1 MNILTVN
8 SSNILLKSYNSSS
21 LNKIQINVSNNKN
34 NPDKSLKELP
44 IIIKGKH
51 LARENLNVTY
61 NSNINKKMQESLERK
76 LSQLSKLKDKIENK
90 DKKDDTKDNAVENPK
105 IDSYVNVAEKIK
117 DTKET
122 SLSEEEPLLS
132 EKQINLQDINKKIIE
147 TNFEL
152 KDIEILAQELSKQS
166 EVVDAK
172 IYMFKKMYVN
182 DMFKKAEKEAILK
195 QVYDTRNNP
204 LLQELK
210 STFNEII
217 ELEEQLNDK
226 LNKDQPEEKKEI

>member
-1 MNILTVN
+1 MNILNVN
-8 SSNILLKSYNSSS
+8 SSNILLKSYNRSS

-34 NPDKSLKELP
+34 NTDKSLKELP

-51 LARENLNVTY
+51 LARENLDVTY

-76 LSQLSKLKDKIENK
+76 LSQLSKLKDRIENK
-90 DKKDDTKDNAVENPK
+90 DKKDDTKDNALENSK
-105 IDSYVNVAEKIK
+105 INSYVNVTEKIK

-122 SLSEEEPLLS
+122 SLSEE
-132 EKQINLQDINKKIIE
+132 QINLQDINKKIIE
-147 TNFEL
+147 THFEL
-152 KDIEILAQELSKQS
+152 KDIKISAQELSKQS
-166 EVVDAK
+166 DVIDAK
-172 IYMFKKMYVN
+172 IYMFKKMYGN
-182 DMFKKAEKEAILK
+182 DMFKKAEKETILK
-195 QVYDTRNNP
+195 QVYDTQNNP

-210 STFNEII
+210 STFNEIV

>member
-1 MNILTVN
+1 MNIFNVN

-44 IIIKGKH
+44 IIIKGKY

-76 LSQLSKLKDKIENK
+76 LSQLSKLKDRIENK

-132 EKQINLQDINKKIIE
+132 EKQITLQDINKKIIE
-147 TNFEL
+147 THFEL
-152 KDIEILAQELSKQS
+152 KDIKISAQELSKQS
-166 EVVDAK
+166 EVIDAK

-210 STFNEII
+210 STFNEIV

>member
-1 MNILTVN
+1 MKILNVN

-51 LARENLNVTY
+51 LARENLDVTY

-76 LSQLSKLKDKIENK
+76 LSQLSKLKDRIENK

-132 EKQINLQDINKKIIE
+132 EKQITLQDINKKILTLE
-147 TNFEL
+147 KL
-152 KDIEILAQELSKQS
+152 LDL
-166 EVVDAK
+166 
-172 IYMFKKMYVN
+172 IYLESF
-182 DMFKKAEKEAILK
+182 LK
-195 QVYDTRNNP
+195 QITMMIINLFKDLKNKVEMEFLKKP
-204 LLQELK
+204 LKIL
-210 STFNEII
+210 
-217 ELEEQLNDK
+217 
-226 LNKDQPEEKKEI
+226 

>member
-1 MNILTVN
+1 MNILNVN

-34 NPDKSLKELP
+34 NTDKSLKELP

-51 LARENLNVTY
+51 LARENLDVTY

-76 LSQLSKLKDKIENK
+76 LSQLSKLKDRIENK
-90 DKKDDTKDNAVENPK
+90 DKKYDTKDNAVENPK
-105 IDSYVNVAEKIK
+105 IDSYVNVTEKIK

-122 SLSEEEPLLS
+122 SLSEE
-132 EKQINLQDINKKIIE
+132 QINLQDINKKIIE
-147 TNFEL
+147 THFEL
-152 KDIEILAQELSKQS
+152 KDIKISAQELSKQS
-166 EVVDAK
+166 DVIDAK
-172 IYMFKKMYVN
+172 IYMFKKMYGN
-182 DMFKKAEKEAILK
+182 DMFKKAEKETILK
-195 QVYDTRNNP
+195 QVYDTQNNP

-210 STFNEII
+210 STFNEIV

>member
-1 MNILTVN
+1 MNILNVN
-8 SSNILLKSYNSSS
+8 SSNILLKNYNSSS

-51 LARENLNVTY
+51 LARENLDVTY

-76 LSQLSKLKDKIENK
+76 LSQLSKLKDRIENK

-122 SLSEEEPLLS
+122 SLSE
-132 EKQINLQDINKKIIE
+132 KQINLQDINKKIIE
-147 TNFEL
+147 THFEL
-152 KDIEILAQELSKQS
+152 KDIKISAQELSKQS
-166 EVVDAK
+166 EVIDAK
-172 IYMFKKMYVN
+172 IYMFKKMYGN
-182 DMFKKAEKEAILK
+182 DMFKRAEKEAILK

-204 LLQELK
+204 LFQELK
-210 STFNEII
+210 NTFDEIV

-226 LNKDQPEEKKEI
+226 LSKDQPEEKKEI

>member
-1 MNILTVN
+1 MNILNVN

-76 LSQLSKLKDKIENK
+76 LSQLSKLKDRIENK
-90 DKKDDTKDNAVENPK
+90 DKKDNTVENAE
-105 IDSYVNVAEKIK
+105 IDSYVNVTEKIN

-122 SLSEEEPLLS
+122 SLSEGEPLLS

-147 TNFEL
+147 THFEL
-152 KDIEILAQELSKQS
+152 KDIRISAQELNKQS
-166 EVVDAK
+166 EVIDAK
-172 IYMFKKMYVN
+172 IYMFKKMYGN

-195 QVYDTRNNP
+195 QVYDTQNNP

-210 STFNEII
+210 NTFNEII

-226 LNKDQPEEKKEI
+226 LNKDQPKEKKEI